1 MTIIDKA
8 CYERGCAC
16 YDDRVDKDGVEVVA
30 QREVEANHEDQGEI
44 MTELSD
50 HEYHDRVMTLVTQ
63 LNTAMGSDT
72 QEFSVTINALLTLLA
87 LSGARSELSRD
98 EFVAAV
104 TWQLGEIMSR
114 MTVIDSPLQ

>member
-1 MTIIDKA
+1 
-8 CYERGCAC
+8 
-16 YDDRVDKDGVEVVA
+16 V
-30 QREVEANHEDQGEI
+30 N
-44 MTELSD
+44 ELSD
-50 HEYHDRVMTLVTQ
+50 REYHDRVMTLVTQ

-114 MTVIDSPLQ
+114 MTVIESPLQ

>member
-1 MTIIDKA
+1 M
-8 CYERGCAC
+8 
-16 YDDRVDKDGVEVVA
+16 
-30 QREVEANHEDQGEI
+30 N
-44 MTELSD
+44 ELSD
-50 HEYHDRVMTLVTQ
+50 REYHDRVMILVTQ
-63 LNTAMGSDT
+63 LNTALGSDT

-114 MTVIDSPLQ
+114 MTVIESPLQ

>member
-1 MTIIDKA
+1 M
-8 CYERGCAC
+8 
-16 YDDRVDKDGVEVVA
+16 
-30 QREVEANHEDQGEI
+30 N
-44 MTELSD
+44 ELSD
-50 HEYHDRVMTLVTQ
+50 REYHDRVMTLVTQ
-63 LNTAMGSDT
+63 LNTAMGSGT

-114 MTVIDSPLQ
+114 MTVIESPLQ

>member
-1 MTIIDKA
+1 M
-8 CYERGCAC
+8 
-16 YDDRVDKDGVEVVA
+16 
-30 QREVEANHEDQGEI
+30 N
-44 MTELSD
+44 ELSD
-50 HEYHDRVMTLVTQ
+50 REYHDRVMTLVTQ

-98 EFVAAV
+98 EFIAAV

>member
-1 MTIIDKA
+1 M
-8 CYERGCAC
+8 
-16 YDDRVDKDGVEVVA
+16 
-30 QREVEANHEDQGEI
+30 N
-44 MTELSD
+44 ELSD
-50 HEYHDRVMTLVTQ
+50 REYHDRVMTLVTQ

-114 MTVIDSPLQ
+114 MTVIESTLQ

>member
-1 MTIIDKA
+1 MK
-8 CYERGCAC
+8 
-16 YDDRVDKDGVEVVA
+16 
-30 QREVEANHEDQGEI
+30 
-44 MTELSD
+44 ELSD
-50 HEYHDRVMTLVTQ
+50 REYQDRVMALVSQ
-63 LNTAMGSDT
+63 INTAMGSDT

-104 TWQLGEIMSR
+104 AWQLGEIMSR

>member
-1 MTIIDKA
+1 M
-8 CYERGCAC
+8 
-16 YDDRVDKDGVEVVA
+16 
-30 QREVEANHEDQGEI
+30 N
-44 MTELSD
+44 ELSD
-50 HEYHDRVMTLVTQ
+50 REYHDRVMTLVTQ

>member
-1 MTIIDKA
+1 MK
-8 CYERGCAC
+8 
-16 YDDRVDKDGVEVVA
+16 
-30 QREVEANHEDQGEI
+30 
-44 MTELSD
+44 ELSD
-50 HEYHDRVMTLVTQ
+50 REYHDRVMTLVSQ
-63 LNTAMGSDT
+63 INTAMGSDT

-104 TWQLGEIMSR
+104 AWQLGEIMSR

>member
-1 MTIIDKA
+1 MK
-8 CYERGCAC
+8 
-16 YDDRVDKDGVEVVA
+16 
-30 QREVEANHEDQGEI
+30 
-44 MTELSD
+44 ELSD
-50 HEYHDRVMTLVTQ
+50 REYQDRVMALVSQ
-63 LNTAMGSDT
+63 INTAMGSDT

>member
-1 MTIIDKA
+1 M
-8 CYERGCAC
+8 
-16 YDDRVDKDGVEVVA
+16 
-30 QREVEANHEDQGEI
+30 N
-44 MTELSD
+44 ELSD
-50 HEYHDRVMTLVTQ
+50 REYHDRVMTLVTQ

-114 MTVIDSPLQ
+114 MTVIESPLQ

>member
-1 MTIIDKA
+1 M
-8 CYERGCAC
+8 
-16 YDDRVDKDGVEVVA
+16 
-30 QREVEANHEDQGEI
+30 N
-44 MTELSD
+44 ELSD
-50 HEYHDRVMTLVTQ
+50 REYHDRVMTLVTQ
-63 LNTAMGSDT
+63 LNTAMGSNT

-98 EFVAAV
+98 EFIAAV

>member
-1 MTIIDKA
+1 M
-8 CYERGCAC
+8 
-16 YDDRVDKDGVEVVA
+16 
-30 QREVEANHEDQGEI
+30 N
-44 MTELSD
+44 ELSD
-50 HEYHDRVMTLVTQ
+50 REYHDRVMTLVTQ
-63 LNTAMGSDT
+63 INTAMGSDT

-98 EFVAAV
+98 EFIAAV